1 MKICHLSTAHQYNDV
16 RVFKKECMS
25 LAQDG
30 HSVSYVVPHD
40 KDEIINGVSIIAIKR
55 DMSKFKRILVQPFRL
70 LMKALKVKASVYH
83 FHDFELWPIAI
94 ILRILGYK
102 VIADIHEDVPGQ
114 LKQRAWVPERLKLPL
129 SWLAATIENNAAR
142 FVSAIVVADN
152 ELQKRFYQYNN
163 SVSLVRNYPIFV
175 ELPEPKAKDD
185 FIVFSLGGV
194 FDERCANT
202 LLAAS
207 NLVNDVSIELAGGIA
222 STYEDLSWQSDNCK
236 YLGRLSFEDSQKLY
250 ANSDVLVVMFSDAPN
265 HQDIKS
271 NRLFESMYAGKPVI
285 VSGLPK
291 WIDFINQYQC
301 GVTVPP
307 NSAQDLSMAFNWLKD
322 NPEAAKEMGEN
333 GRKAVY
339 QNFSWEIEKNTLLSL
354 YKTIE

>member
-30 HSVSYVVPHD
+30 YSVSYIVPHEN
-40 KDEIINGVSIIAIKR
+40 DELINGVSIIAIKR
-55 DMSKFKRILVQPFRL
+55 DMSKFKRVFVQPFRVL
-70 LMKALKVKASVYH
+70 LKALKVKANVYH

-94 ILRILGYK
+94 ILRILGYQ

-114 LKQRAWVPERLKLPL
+114 LKQRKWVPERLKQPL
-129 SWLAATIENNAAR
+129 SWLAAAIENNASR
-142 FVSAIVVADN
+142 FVSGIVVADS
-152 ELQKRFYQYNN
+152 ELNKRFSQYNPC
-163 SVSLVRNYPIFV
+163 VSLVRNYPIFV
-175 ELPEPKAKDD
+175 ELPEPEAKDD
-185 FIVFSLGGV
+185 FTVFSLGGV

-202 LLAAS
+202 LLTAS
-207 NLVNDVSIELAGGIA
+207 NLVSDVSIEIAGGIA
-222 STYEDLSWQSDNCK
+222 LTYEDLSWQSDHCK
-236 YLGRLSFEDSQKLY
+236 YLGRLSFDDSQKLY

-285 VSGLPK
+285 VSDLPK

-301 GVTVPP
+301 GLTVSP
-307 NSAQDLSMAFNWLKD
+307 NSAQDLSVAINWLKD
-322 NPEAAKEMGEN
+322 NPKASKKMGEN

-339 QNFSWEIEKNTLLSL
+339 QHFSWDSEKNALLSL